1 MTEAKKGKVKIVDAV
16 SNLKELEQS
25 AKNQL
30 LDMEGVGDEG
40 VGEVEQILELI
51 ETLKQSV
58 TTRFDDLKE
67 NVKRKFVEV
76 QHKALDGTPR

>member
-1 MTEAKKGKVKIVDAV
+1 
-16 SNLKELEQS
+16 
-25 AKNQL
+25 
-30 LDMEGVGDEG
+30 MEGVGDEG

-58 TTRFDDLKE
+58 TTRFDDLTE

>member
-1 MTEAKKGKVKIVDAV
+1 M
-16 SNLKELEQS
+16 KELEQS

-76 QHKALDGTPR
+76 QHTALDGTPR